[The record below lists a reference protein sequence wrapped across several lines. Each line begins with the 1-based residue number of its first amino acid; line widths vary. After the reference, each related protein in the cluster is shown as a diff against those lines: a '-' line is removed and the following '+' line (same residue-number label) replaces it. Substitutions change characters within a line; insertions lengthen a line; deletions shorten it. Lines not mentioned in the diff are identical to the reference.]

1 MLNPM
6 TYALI
11 KRGNYDQRHMKV
23 EANDTETQVISTN
36 PGAPHIVW

>member
-1 MLNPM
+1 MP
-6 TYALI
+6 YALR

-23 EANDTETQVISTN
+23 EAHDTETQVISTN